1 MSANYAGTLFV
12 LLIIPSYPF
21 PFSPLAVSSHPRT
34 SVPLFL
40 RFFRFHSP
48 YHPVSAAFFSHRRS
62 LIRLTGAD
70 ERDSPSIRS
79 DLVTFARHRPLISSV
94 VRLIFSQRHDD
105 ATRRHSPTV
114 SSLANFPPLIAIA
127 RADRNDTRSFRLL
140 SR

>member
-1 MSANYAGTLFV
+1 MKLSRNSHSPSLSVSLSLSPSSSLLRQYLSANYAGTLFV

-48 YHPVSAAFFSHRRS
+48 YHPVVSAAFFSHRRS

-79 DLVTFARHRPLISSV
+79 DLVTFARHHPLISSV
-94 VRLIFSQRHDD
+94 IRKLD
-105 ATRRHSPTV
+105 
-114 SSLANFPPLIAIA
+114 
-127 RADRNDTRSFRLL
+127 
-140 SR
+140 